1 MNKSVVLMV
10 VSLLISA
17 PIGAHAFP
25 TKKGDKACTECHKL
39 DKQEAETI
47 LKKLAPEGK
56 VTVTTI
62 AVAPL
67 KSMWQ
72 VDVDAGEGKHG
83 VFYLD
88 LSKKYVLI
96 GQIAAVE
103 SLGKQPPPRKV
114 DVSKISLNDAL
125 MLGAVTAKT
134 KVIVIT
140 DPDCPACRELHKIMK
155 QVLAKRNDIAFA
167 VILYP
172 LPMHEDSP
180 KKVQAILCSK
190 SIEMLDDAYAGKTVP
205 DPSAACSTAAM
216 EKNKALVQTLKIE
229 GTPTLVRDDGIVLF
243 GFLPDDKLLE
253 WIDKKQ

>member
-17 PIGAHAFP
+17 PIGSHAFP

-88 LSKKYVLI
+88 LSKKYVII

-167 VILYP
+167 VIL
-172 LPMHEDSP
+172 
-180 KKVQAILCSK
+180 CSK